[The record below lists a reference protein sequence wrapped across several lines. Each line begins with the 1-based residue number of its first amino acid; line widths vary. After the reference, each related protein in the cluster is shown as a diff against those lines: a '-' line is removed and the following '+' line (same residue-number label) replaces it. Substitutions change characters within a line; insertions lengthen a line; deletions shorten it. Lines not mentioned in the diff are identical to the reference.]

1 MELYTVNEA
10 TKSNDMG
17 ENRRFNH
24 FQLSEIENTLKEIQL
39 ISDEKRLEI
48 YFKESIDSVLQMITK
63 SRNIVLKNKTEVDEL
78 QSILQEKSYEK
89 RKTSIDSEK
98 AVIEKR
104 DLQQKDEIARND
116 LKTIKQ
122 AIENITNIASNLD
135 TNEAEIAIEALKP
148 ALIRKTTVVER
159 LESELKA
166 AEEFASFCLSKKEK
180 IDKDFSQIEKSYNA
194 KLILVNNYGV
204 NLTTSINHILTSF
217 KDLVEISK
225 NVLNSSISAG
235 PLENNN
241 DDNSSNT
248 EYKEM
253 TPT

>member
-1 MELYTVNEA
+1 MELYTINEA
-10 TKSNDMG
+10 KKSDDIG
-17 ENRRFNH
+17 KNRRFND

-48 YFKESIDSVLQMITK
+48 YFKASIDDVLQTITK

-89 RKTSIDSEK
+89 RKASIDSEK

-104 DLQQKDEIARND
+104 DLQKKAEIARND
-116 LKTIKQ
+116 LETIKQ

-148 ALIRKTTVVER
+148 ALIRKTTTVER

-166 AEEFASFCLSKKEK
+166 AEEFTSFCLSKKEK
-180 IDKDFSQIEKSYNA
+180 TDKDFSQIEKSYNT
-194 KLILVNNYGV
+194 KLTQVNNYSV

-225 NVLNSSISAG
+225 NVLNSSISAE

-241 DDNSSNT
+241 DDNSNSVGY
-248 EYKEM
+248 EEM
-253 TPT
+253 TPA

>member
-1 MELYTVNEA
+1 MELYTVSE
-10 TKSNDMG
+10 TKSNDIG
-17 ENRRFNH
+17 ENRRFND

-48 YFKESIDSVLQMITK
+48 YFKASIDDVLQAITK

-89 RKTSIDSEK
+89 RKASIESEK

-104 DLQQKDEIARND
+104 DLQKKAEMAKSD
-116 LKTIKQ
+116 LNIIKQ

-148 ALIRKTTVVER
+148 ALIRKTTTVER

-166 AEEFASFCLSKKEK
+166 AEEFTSFCLSKKEK
-180 IDKDFSQIEKSYNA
+180 IDKDFSQVEKSYNT
-194 KLILVNNYGV
+194 KLTLVNNYSV

-225 NVLNSSISAG
+225 NVLNSSISAE

-241 DDNSSNT
+241 DDNGNSV
-248 EYKEM
+248 EYEEM
-253 TPT
+253 TPA

>member
-1 MELYTVNEA
+1 MYAVNDEK
-10 TKSNDMG
+10 KSNDIG
-17 ENRRFNH
+17 ENRRFND

-48 YFKESIDSVLQMITK
+48 YFKASIDDVLQTITK
-63 SRNIVLKNKTEVDEL
+63 SRNIVLKHKTEVDEL

-89 RKTSIDSEK
+89 RKASIDSEK

-104 DLQQKDEIARND
+104 DLQKRVEIARSD
-116 LKTIKQ
+116 LETIKQ

-148 ALIRKTTVVER
+148 ALIRKTTAVER

-166 AEEFASFCLSKKEK
+166 AEEFASFCFSKKEK
-180 IDKDFSQIEKSYNA
+180 TDKDFSQIEKSYNA
-194 KLILVNNYGV
+194 KLTLVNNHSV

-225 NVLNSSISAG
+225 NVLNSSISTE
-235 PLENNN
+235 PMENNN
-241 DDNSSNT
+241 DDNTSTVYEEVSSA
-248 EYKEM
+248 
-253 TPT
+253 

>member
-1 MELYTVNEA
+1 MYPVSEA
-10 TKSNDMG
+10 KKSNDVG
-17 ENRRFNH
+17 ENRRFND

-39 ISDEKRLEI
+39 LSDEKRLEI
-48 YFKESIDSVLQMITK
+48 YFKTSIDDILQTIAK

-89 RKTSIDSEK
+89 RKASVESEK

-104 DLQQKDEIARND
+104 DLQKKAEMARND
-116 LKTIKQ
+116 LNIIKQ

-135 TNEAEIAIEALKP
+135 TNEAEIAIESLKP
-148 ALIRKTTVVER
+148 ALIRKTTTVER

-166 AEEFASFCLSKKEK
+166 AEEFTSFCLSKKEK
-180 IDKDFSQIEKSYNA
+180 IDKDFSQIEKSYNT
-194 KLILVNNYGV
+194 KLTLVNNYSV

-225 NVLNSSISAG
+225 NVLNSSISAE

-241 DDNSSNT
+241 DDNLNSV
-248 EYKEM
+248 EYEEM
-253 TPT
+253 TPA